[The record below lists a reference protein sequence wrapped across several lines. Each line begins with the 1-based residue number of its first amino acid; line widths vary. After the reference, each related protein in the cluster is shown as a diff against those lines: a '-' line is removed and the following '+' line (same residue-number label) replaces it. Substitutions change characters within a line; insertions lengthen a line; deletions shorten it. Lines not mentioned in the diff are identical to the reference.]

1 MGLGGMVAQG
11 MAFGAGSAITHQAV
25 GGIARSMTGGDNSET
40 SQDNHTGGAGDHSQ
54 FDGQVC
60 GTNQKKLYECLNSN
74 DGDAARC
81 QWFFDSL
88 KECQDQAKYGQ
99 NIQ

>member
-11 MAFGAGSAITHQAV
+11 MAFGAGSAIAHQAI
-25 GGIARSMTGGDNSET
+25 GGVARSLSGGSDEQGSSN
-40 SQDNHTGGAGDHSQ
+40 DHTGGAGYNTQ
-54 FDGQVC
+54 FEGQVC
-60 GTNQKKLYECLNSN
+60 GDNQKRLYECLNNN

>member
-11 MAFGAGSAITHQAV
+11 MAFGAGSAIAHQAI
-25 GGIARSMTGGDNSET
+25 GGVARSMTGGGNEET
-40 SQDNHTGGAGDHSQ
+40 SQDDHTGGAGNYSQ

-60 GTNQKKLYECLNSN
+60 GANQKKLYECLNSN